1 MKQYLEIE
9 KAQLASTVRWY
20 FFNSLSSDSV
30 KKRTVP
36 QASQR
41 LKFLKV
47 HGWQLWLD
55 YLIQKV
61 ADSCPA
67 PSKPLKRNMFEV
79 TNRIQIRNVWF
90 HPKIYEVMTW
100 IHDLR
105 HHFFPQLVILST
117 FLKFFHQSVMLLQ
130 PFKFIPFRSEHVFF
144 CRFCGTNFVSN
155 SGTLGSQISSA
166 ASSHPQKL
174 GWWTVINNLRIS
186 TIAAF
191 PPSVKNDE
199 QILPQMVKI
208 TSASTISTLKPPPF
222 SNNNRPGRWPVW
234 RPSSV
239 LRRPVQPLWTA
250 WAMGSRRS
258 WRTLA
263 RIWVWWWLGERCSL
277 GANHLG
283 WS

>member
-1 MKQYLEIE
+1 MVGSCGWTIWFKKLRILAPPHRSHSKGICSKWRIGFKFEMCDFIQRSMKSWREY
-9 KAQLASTVRWY
+9 
-20 FFNSLSSDSV
+20 
-30 KKRTVP
+30 
-36 QASQR
+36 
-41 LKFLKV
+41 
-47 HGWQLWLD
+47 
-55 YLIQKV
+55 
-61 ADSCPA
+61 
-67 PSKPLKRNMFEV
+67 
-79 TNRIQIRNVWF
+79 
-90 HPKIYEVMTW
+90 MTFD
-100 IHDLR
+100 I
-105 HHFFPQLVILST
+105 T
-117 FLKFFHQSVMLLQ
+117 FFHNLSYWVLFWSSSINLSCYSSLLNS
-130 PFKFIPFRSEHVFF
+130 FHSDRSMVFF